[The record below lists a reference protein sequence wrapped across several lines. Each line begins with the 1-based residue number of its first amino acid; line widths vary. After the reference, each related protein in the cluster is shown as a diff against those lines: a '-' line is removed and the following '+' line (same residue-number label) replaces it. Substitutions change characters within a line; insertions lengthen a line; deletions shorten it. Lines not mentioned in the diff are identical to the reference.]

1 MKATLQP
8 VEHLGKFERLLLV
21 EDLWD
26 EFASEVD
33 AEPKVEVLD
42 ELERRAVWRDEHPA
56 QGKSLAQIARS
67 LGVRL

>member
-26 EFASEVD
+26 DFAAEVD
-33 AEPKVEVLD
+33 TKTRPEVLD
-42 ELERRAVWRDEHPA
+42 ELERRAASRDAHLGEA
-56 QGKSLAQIARS
+56 KTLAQIARA
-67 LGVRL
+67 LGVHL